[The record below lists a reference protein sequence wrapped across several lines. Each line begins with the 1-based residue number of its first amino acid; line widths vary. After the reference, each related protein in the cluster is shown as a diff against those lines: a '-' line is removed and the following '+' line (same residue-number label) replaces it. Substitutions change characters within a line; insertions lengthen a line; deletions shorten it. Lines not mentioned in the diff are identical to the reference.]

1 MNKAIFAAG
10 CFWGIQDFY
19 SSIPGVVKTAVGY
32 TGGTSNNPNYEEV
45 CSGTTGHA
53 EAVWIEFDS
62 TIVTFDKLLN
72 EFWSIHDPTTL
83 NRQGPDMGTQY
94 RSAIFYT
101 NNDQKKIAEESKLQ
115 MNKEKFNG
123 KIVTEINKF
132 STFFPAGEYHQNY
145 NKKLKKKYGIS

>member
-19 SSIPGVVKTAVGY
+19 SSIRGVVKTAVGY

-132 STFFPAGEYHQNY
+132 STFFPAEEYHQNY
-145 NKKLKKKYGIS
+145 NKKLKQKYGIS

>member
-72 EFWSIHDPTTL
+72 EFWSIHDTTTL

-101 NNDQKKIAEESKLQ
+101 NNDQKKKLQ
-115 MNKEKFNG
+115 KN
-123 KIVTEINKF
+123 
-132 STFFPAGEYHQNY
+132 QNY
-145 NKKLKKKYGIS
+145 K

>member
-101 NNDQKKIAEESKLQ
+101 NNDQKKLQ
-115 MNKEKFNG
+115 KN
-123 KIVTEINKF
+123 
-132 STFFPAGEYHQNY
+132 QNY
-145 NKKLKKKYGIS
+145 K

>member
-132 STFFPAGEYHQNY
+132 STFFPAEEYHQNY

>member
-101 NNDQKKIAEESKLQ
+101 NNDQKKIAEELKLQ

-132 STFFPAGEYHQNY
+132 STFFPAEAYHQNY
-145 NKKLKKKYGIS
+145 NKKLKKKYRIS

>member
-1 MNKAIFAAG
+1 MDKAIFAAG

-19 SSIPGVVKTAVGY
+19 NSIPGVLRTVVGY
-32 TGGTSNNPNYEEV
+32 TGGTSNNPDYEQV

-53 EAVWIEFDS
+53 EAVLVEFDS
-62 TIVTFDKLLN
+62 TVVTFETLLN

-83 NRQGPDMGTQY
+83 NRQGPDIGTQY

-101 NNDQKKIAEESKLQ
+101 DQHQKQIAEQSKLN
-115 MNKEKFNG
+115 MNKNKFNG

-132 STFFPAGEYHQNY
+132 STFFKAEEYHQHY
-145 NKKLKKKYGIS
+145 NKKLKQKYGIS

>member
-32 TGGTSNNPNYEEV
+32 TGGTSNNPDYEEV

-132 STFFPAGEYHQNY
+132 STFFPAEEYHQNY
-145 NKKLKKKYGIS
+145 NKKLKQKYGIS

>member
-19 SSIPGVVKTAVGY
+19 SSIQGVIKTAVGY

-132 STFFPAGEYHQNY
+132 STFFPAEEYHQNY
-145 NKKLKKKYGIS
+145 NKKLKQKYGIS

>member
-101 NNDQKKIAEESKLQ
+101 NNEQKKIAEESKLQ

-132 STFFPAGEYHQNY
+132 STFFPAEEYHQNY
-145 NKKLKKKYGIS
+145 NKKLKQKYGIS